1 MSNVSLEKDVIPDI
15 DSIVFVKDEVKV
27 LHVYVA
33 RSLELNDKGR
43 YVVANQRIDFT
54 ESNALMVI
62 KGRPLAQLEH
72 ELVDGANFR
81 IKNCSLVARP
91 DVGYF
96 FIERK
101 YLKR

>member
-15 DSIVFVKDEVKV
+15 DSIVFVKDEVKIM
-27 LHVYVA
+27 YVFVT
-33 RSLELNDKGR
+33 RSLELNDEGR
-43 YVVANQRIDFT
+43 YVGSTERIDFT

-62 KGRPLAQLEH
+62 KGRPRAQLQQ
-72 ELVDGANFR
+72 VNGGNFR
-81 IKNCSLVARP
+81 LKNCSLVARP

>member
-1 MSNVSLEKDVIPDI
+1 MSDVSLEKDVIPDI
-15 DSIVFVKDEVKV
+15 DSIVFVKDELKFMYLFVT
-27 LHVYVA
+27 

-43 YVVANQRIDFT
+43 YVGSSQKIDFT

-62 KGRPLAQLEH
+62 KGRPRAQLESIN
-72 ELVDGANFR
+72 GGTFR